1 MLCLQWHFYCFVY
14 RQWYFV
20 PLILQV
26 MIVRCIYRRWYCCV
40 TGSDVF
46 VFTGGDIFLCLQVV
60 IFCCVYKQKYFGV
73 FTGRDILLCLQ
84 AVALTDTTKWL
95 SFDAARDYCRGVGG
109 DLVSIHSAGENSFVQ
124 NLVGLVY
131 ILYQHYHA
139 WDQLVF
145 QLIYSCYFFKKQELI
160 LKTFHVI
167 FQWNYEKQW
176 K

>member
-1 MLCLQWHFYCFVY
+1 MILSDTVQNGCLHVPVQPFPTSSFILILMAFTYRENLWDGNHLNDVVFRVAFLLFCLQAVIFCSI
-14 RQWYFV
+14 YFTGDDSS
-20 PLILQV
+20 LYLQEV
-26 MIVRCIYRRWYCCV
+26 IIVV
-40 TGSDVF
+40 FTGSNVF

-124 NLVGLVY
+124 NLVG
-131 ILYQHYHA
+131 
-139 WDQLVF
+139 
-145 QLIYSCYFFKKQELI
+145 
-160 LKTFHVI
+160 
-167 FQWNYEKQW
+167 
-176 K
+176 